1 MCHVIIIVMSEVKR
15 FKEEELL
22 ESNKDRVDGA
32 MELYRCVIEGEKF
45 RGKFYFYYYCSTFFF
60 LYLFIE
66 KRLNFIF

>member
-1 MCHVIIIVMSEVKR
+1 M
-15 FKEEELL
+15 LL

-60 LYLFIE
+60 LYLFIG
-66 KRLNFIF
+66 KRNFKFYYLIRSNIL